1 MYLEM
6 ARSCFLLLFR
16 IHKMRYNQKN
26 GKMYAFYLK
35 RYMEL
40 LDGHHRFYEQDAR
53 TIESNRIEYTVS
65 MKQQRVLEV
74 PILLAVA

>member
-1 MYLEM
+1 
-6 ARSCFLLLFR
+6 
-16 IHKMRYNQKN
+16 MRYNQKN

-40 LDGHHRFYEQDAR
+40 LDGHHRFYKQDAR
-53 TIESNRIEYTVS
+53 TIESNRIEYIVS

-74 PILLAVA
+74 PILIAVTQNLEIKIP

>member
-1 MYLEM
+1 
-6 ARSCFLLLFR
+6 
-16 IHKMRYNQKN
+16 MRYNQKN

-53 TIESNRIEYTVS
+53 TIESNRIEYIVS

-74 PILLAVA
+74 PILIAVTQNLEIKIP

>member
-1 MYLEM
+1 
-6 ARSCFLLLFR
+6 
-16 IHKMRYNQKN
+16 
-26 GKMYAFYLK
+26 MYAFYLK

>member
-1 MYLEM
+1 
-6 ARSCFLLLFR
+6 
-16 IHKMRYNQKN
+16 
-26 GKMYAFYLK
+26 MYAFYLK
-35 RYMEL
+35 RYMEF

-53 TIESNRIEYTVS
+53 TIESNLIEYTVS